1 MSSAVSFHRIDRKSL
16 TGRYDT
22 SGDTQWCY
30 VTAPLESGSG
40 NADAMFFDTTPEDVM
55 RLGADLLASAG
66 AVRAE
71 DIAELV
77 VPDYVMADRL
87 WCISNWTNVMVETN
101 QWASQQCYHDRE
113 SKSLALAWLSLSEQ
127 QRADACEAYLGAV
140 QDRAKNAQEGE

>member
-1 MSSAVSFHRIDRKSL
+1 MSSAVSFNRIDRKSL

-40 NADAMFFDTTPEDVM
+40 NADATFFDTTPEDVM

-71 DIAELV
+71 DIAEVAVSEQSLLN
-77 VPDYVMADRL
+77 DYTSFLADTIL
-87 WCISNWTNVMVETN
+87 SAVHD
-101 QWASQQCYHDRE
+101 WAAEQCACDDEH
-113 SKSLALAWLSLSEQ
+113 KPLALAWLSLSEQ
-127 QRADACEAYLGAV
+127 QRAYACEAYLGAV
-140 QDRAKNAQEGE
+140 QDRAKNAEGVE